1 MRKSRALGSDRDPS
15 GTCSV
20 AAMIRSPKESP
31 RRLAYSPEEAAE
43 ALGVS
48 RSFFYEHILWD
59 VRVVRVGRKRLI
71 PIKELRRGWIDT
83 PHRCSIRSSARGSAL
98 PGEYSEMARR
108 DGVDALT

>member
-1 MRKSRALGSDRDPS
+1 MRKSRARGSDRNPS

-20 AAMIRSPKESP
+20 AAMRIRSPKESP

-71 PIKELRRGWIDT
+71 PIKELETWLDRHAAPVLD
-83 PHRCSIRSSARGSAL
+83 
-98 PGEYSEMARR
+98 
-108 DGVDALT
+108 